1 MNKLPGPCDRCLKRP
16 ARMSLQAPER
26 CTVISCGKAGLL
38 RCSGSDSSFRWI
50 WQIMCLLRPAFYMKT
65 YALYVTLVLFFACVS
80 VAEIPENDSMYII
93 ENMPFH
99 PQESYQCG
107 PAALSM
113 VLNYWGIAVSPE
125 EIAKEIFSETARG
138 TLNIDMLLFSQR
150 KGMTAVQYRGN
161 IDDLKKN
168 IRSGYPVIVLVDYG
182 FSLYKKHHYMVV
194 YGYSEKGLIINS
206 GRSEK
211 QYMKQETF
219 LNLWGKT
226 EYWTLLVRPEES
238 R

>member
-1 MNKLPGPCDRCLKRP
+1 MH
-16 ARMSLQAPER
+16 
-26 CTVISCGKAGLL
+26 
-38 RCSGSDSSFRWI
+38 
-50 WQIMCLLRPAFYMKT
+50 
-65 YALYVTLVLFFACVS
+65 
-80 VAEIPENDSMYII
+80 II

-150 KGMTAVQYRGN
+150 KGMFAVQYRGS

-168 IRSGYPVIVLVDYG
+168 IRSGYPVVVLVDYG

-194 YGYSEKGLIINS
+194 YGYGENGLIINS

-211 QYMKQETF
+211 RYMKQETF
-219 LNLWGKT
+219 LNLWEKA
-226 EYWTLLVRPEES
+226 EYWTLLVIPEEG